1 MLNKEGL
8 EISKTTISVAKNIY
22 KQIDKYHNNIDRAK
36 NKIDKEDQR
45 LQERIEKE
53 RQKSKERVAE
63 FYQDIEDNKV
73 QISTVEESIN
83 NLLGVDDYKQVLFP
97 EDTQPLEIVN
107 NTDTEVEESIDLES
121 VTEQVE
127 ESVVT
132 QGTPQDSVENEEDS
146 DQPSEDTVEPS
157 TDDTED
163 RSEDDPF
170 GW

>member
-22 KQIDKYHNNIDRAK
+22 KQIDKYHNDIDRAQ

-53 RQKSKERVAE
+53 RQKSEERVAQ
-63 FYQDIEDNKV
+63 FYQDIEDTKV
-73 QISTVEESIN
+73 QIFTVEKSIN
-83 NLLGVDDYKQVLFP
+83 NLLGVENYRQVLFP
-97 EDTQPLEIVN
+97 EETQPLEIVN
-107 NTDTEVEESIDLES
+107 NTDTEVEESIDLEKT
-121 VTEQVE
+121 TEEVE
-127 ESVVT
+127 ESVLKQDTT
-132 QGTPQDSVENEEDS
+132 QDFVEDDIVSSQPVEEV
-146 DQPSEDTVEPS
+146 VEPA
-157 TDDTED
+157 TDNTED